1 MTEQLGKIEKP
12 EAEQFK
18 GGKKLYLVPLI
29 FSGEDAPAEY
39 KERCHRYWQQVAE
52 QLASLEEKIGK
63 VNRVYHESISL
74 SGEEGMK
81 LAEKINQS
89 CYQIAKSKCDNEAT
103 FEAFEDRELLEEII
117 DWERCLLL
125 GFVTVKVASKV
136 SEFYTET
143 SKKRYE
149 FMISRITET
158 LKDNEAG
165 LLFIREGHRL
175 QFPKDIEV
183 FSISPPGLDEIHRWL
198 RDEASKEKETRE
210 EELKEKEEGEEE
222 GKEEQPREE
231 EAREEESREEESR
244 EEEGKEEEGKEEESK
259 GEEPRETEEKK

>member
-12 EAEQFK
+12 LAEQFK
-18 GGKKLYLVPLI
+18 GSKKLYLVPLI
-29 FSGEDAPAEY
+29 FSGEDTPAEY
-39 KERCHRYWQQVAE
+39 KERCHRYWEQVAE
-52 QLASLEEKIGK
+52 QLANLEEKIGRVK
-63 VNRVYHESISL
+63 RVYHESISL

-103 FEAFEDRELLEEII
+103 FEAIEDGELLEEVI

-125 GFVTVKVASKV
+125 GFATVKVASKV

-143 SKKRYE
+143 SRKRYE
-149 FMISRITET
+149 FMANRITET

-165 LLFIREGHRL
+165 LLFIIEGHRL

-183 FSISPPGLDEIHRWL
+183 FSISPPALDEIHRWI
-198 RDEASKEKETRE
+198 RDEASK
-210 EELKEKEEGEEE
+210 KEEIKEEE
-222 GKEEQPREE
+222 GKEEET
-231 EAREEESREEESR
+231 R
-244 EEEGKEEEGKEEESK
+244 EEEGKEEEPKET
-259 GEEPRETEEKK
+259 GEKK

>member
-18 GGKKLYLVPLI
+18 GSKKLYLVPLI
-29 FSGEDAPAEY
+29 FSGEDTPPEY

-165 LLFIREGHRL
+165 LLFITEGHRL

-210 EELKEKEEGEEE
+210 EEARDKETEKGEERE
-222 GKEEQPREE
+222 TEEETGKGEERETEEETGKET
-231 EAREEESREEESR
+231 
-244 EEEGKEEEGKEEESK
+244 GKE
-259 GEEPRETEEKK
+259 EEPRETEEKK

>member
-18 GGKKLYLVPLI
+18 GSKKLYLVPLI
-29 FSGEDAPAEY
+29 FSGEDTPPEY

-149 FMISRITET
+149 FMVSRITET

-165 LLFIREGHRL
+165 LLFITEGHRL
-175 QFPKDIEV
+175 QFPRDIEV

-210 EELKEKEEGEEE
+210 EEARDKETEKGEERE
-222 GKEEQPREE
+222 TEEETGKGEERETEEETGKETEE
-231 EAREEESREEESR
+231 ET
-244 EEEGKEEEGKEEESK
+244 GKE
-259 GEEPRETEEKK
+259 EEPRETEEKK

>member
-1 MTEQLGKIEKP
+1 MSKQLGKIEKP

-29 FSGEDAPAEY
+29 FSGEDTPPEY

-81 LAEKINQS
+81 LVEKINQS

-149 FMISRITET
+149 FMVSRITET

-198 RDEASKEKETRE
+198 RDEASKEKE
-210 EELKEKEEGEEE
+210 LKET
-222 GKEEQPREE
+222 
-231 EAREEESREEESR
+231 
-244 EEEGKEEEGKEEESK
+244 EEGKEEETEEETETGKEEETEEEEETGK
-259 GEEPRETEEKK
+259 ETGKETEKEEEEETGKEQEPRETEEKK

>member
-1 MTEQLGKIEKP
+1 MSEQLGKIEKP

-29 FSGEDAPAEY
+29 FSGEDTPPEY

-81 LAEKINQS
+81 LVEKINQS

-149 FMISRITET
+149 FMLSRITET

-165 LLFIREGHRL
+165 LLFISEGHRL

-183 FSISPPGLDEIHRWL
+183 FSIFPPGLDEIHRWL
-198 RDEASKEKETRE
+198 RDEASKEKELKETEAGKEIGKGKETGKETE
-210 EELKEKEEGEEE
+210 EEKEKETEE
-222 GKEEQPREE
+222 G
-231 EAREEESREEESR
+231 
-244 EEEGKEEEGKEEESK
+244 EEESK

>member
-12 EAEQFK
+12 LAEQFK
-18 GGKKLYLVPLI
+18 GSKKLYLVPLI
-29 FSGEDAPAEY
+29 FSSEDAPAEY
-39 KERCHRYWQQVAE
+39 KERCQRYWQQVTE
-52 QLASLEEKIGK
+52 QLANLEEKIGK

-74 SGEEGMK
+74 SGEDGMK
-81 LAEKINQS
+81 LVEKINQS

-103 FEAFEDRELLEEII
+103 FEAIEDGELLEEVI
-117 DWERCLLL
+117 DWERCLLI
-125 GFVTVKVASKV
+125 GFASVKVAGKV

-149 FMISRITET
+149 FMANRITET

-183 FSISPPGLDEIHRWL
+183 FSVSPPGLDEIHRWL
-198 RDEASKEKETRE
+198 RDEASKK
-210 EELKEKEEGEEE
+210 EELKKEEL
-222 GKEEQPREE
+222 K
-231 EAREEESREEESR
+231 
-244 EEEGKEEEGKEEESK
+244 EEEGKEEEGKK
-259 GEEPRETEEKK
+259 ETEEKELKEKEKGKKKEEKPRKTKEKK

>member
-12 EAEQFK
+12 EAGQFK
-18 GGKKLYLVPLI
+18 EGKKLYLVPLI
-29 FSGEDAPAEY
+29 FSGEDTPAEY

-149 FMISRITET
+149 FMVSRITET

-165 LLFIREGHRL
+165 LLFITEGHRL

-198 RDEASKEKETRE
+198 RDEASKEKELKETE
-210 EELKEKEEGEEE
+210 TETETETEEEKEELKETEAEEE
-222 GKEEQPREE
+222 KGKREE
-231 EAREEESREEESR
+231 TREN
-244 EEEGKEEEGKEEESK
+244 
-259 GEEPRETEEKK
+259 EEKK

>member
-1 MTEQLGKIEKP
+1 MSEQLGKIEKP

-29 FSGEDAPAEY
+29 FSGENTPPEY

-52 QLASLEEKIGK
+52 QLASLEEKIGR

-81 LAEKINQS
+81 LVEKLNQS

-149 FMISRITET
+149 FMLSRITET

-165 LLFIREGHRL
+165 LLFISEGHRL

-183 FSISPPGLDEIHRWL
+183 FSIFPPGLDEIHRWL
-198 RDEASKEKETRE
+198 RDEASKE
-210 EELKEKEEGEEE
+210 EELKEEEKETEEE
-222 GKEEQPREE
+222 EEKETGKE
-231 EAREEESREEESR
+231 
-244 EEEGKEEEGKEEESK
+244 EEESK

>member
-18 GGKKLYLVPLI
+18 EGKKLYLVPLI

-39 KERCHRYWQQVAE
+39 KERCQRYWQQVAE
-52 QLASLEEKIGK
+52 QLANLEQKIGR

-74 SGEEGMK
+74 SGEDGMK

-89 CYQIAKSKCDNEAT
+89 CHQIAKSKCDSGAT
-103 FEAFEDRELLEEII
+103 FEAIEDEELLGEVI

-125 GFVTVKVASKV
+125 GFATVKVASKV
-136 SEFYTET
+136 SEFYAEV

-149 FMISRITET
+149 FMVSKITET

-183 FSISPPGLDEIHRWL
+183 FSIFPPTLDEIHRWL
-198 RDEASKEKETRE
+198 RDEAGKREQRTETETEKETATE
-210 EELKEKEEGEEE
+210 TEKETETETEKETETGKEEGI
-222 GKEEQPREE
+222 
-231 EAREEESREEESR
+231 
-244 EEEGKEEEGKEEESK
+244 KEEEGKEEEPK
-259 GEEPRETEEKK
+259 ETEEKK

>member
-12 EAEQFK
+12 EAGQFK
-18 GGKKLYLVPLI
+18 EGKKLYLVPLI
-29 FSGEDAPAEY
+29 FSGEDTPAEY
-39 KERCHRYWQQVAE
+39 NERCHRYWQQVAE

-81 LAEKINQS
+81 LAERINQS

-103 FEAFEDRELLEEII
+103 FEAFEDQELLEEII

-125 GFVTVKVASKV
+125 GFVTMKVASKV

-149 FMISRITET
+149 FMVSRITET

-210 EELKEKEEGEEE
+210 EET
-222 GKEEQPREE
+222 REE
-231 EAREEESREEESR
+231 ETREEEEKQEQPREEESREEESR
-244 EEEGKEEEGKEEESK
+244 EEEGKEEEGKEEK
-259 GEEPRETEEKK
+259 PRETEQKK

>member
-29 FSGEDAPAEY
+29 FSGEDTPAEY
-39 KERCHRYWQQVAE
+39 NERCHRYWQQVAE

-103 FEAFEDRELLEEII
+103 FEAFEDRELLEEVI

-125 GFVTVKVASKV
+125 GFVTVKVASKI

-149 FMISRITET
+149 FMVSRITET

-175 QFPKDIEV
+175 QFPRDIEV

-198 RDEASKEKETRE
+198 RDEASKKEELKKEETGKETGTGEEKEKGE
-210 EELKEKEEGEEE
+210 EKKKGKKKEKEEEP
-222 GKEEQPREE
+222 GK
-231 EAREEESREEESR
+231 
-244 EEEGKEEEGKEEESK
+244 
-259 GEEPRETEEKK
+259 TEEKK

>member
-29 FSGEDAPAEY
+29 FSGEDTPPEY

-52 QLASLEEKIGK
+52 QLANLEEKIGR

-149 FMISRITET
+149 FMVSRITET

-210 EELKEKEEGEEE
+210 KEI
-222 GKEEQPREE
+222 REE
-231 EAREEESREEESR
+231 ETR
-244 EEEGKEEEGKEEESK
+244 EEEGKEKEEETREEESK